1 MANGDTLELIH
12 HKAEDL
18 RRKQDS
24 KLQRLLRLATTTP
37 VVVLSAGT
45 VAVAVPEDLA
55 APAAVVVFGAVIALG
70 IILFAVE
77 AFAAGWKEGP
87 GINEHLEAL
96 RDRRPTSQQLQFS
109 MVVTL
114 GADHAH
120 NSRILNSVRRLVIL
134 QGLIALAGLATL
146 LLTIRELA

>member
-1 MANGDTLELIH
+1 MTTADTLELIH
-12 HKAEDL
+12 NKAEDL
-18 RRKQDS
+18 RRRQDG

-45 VAVAVPEDLA
+45 VAVAVSEDLA
-55 APAAVVVFGAVIALG
+55 APAAVVVFGATIALG
-70 IILFAVE
+70 VILFVVE
-77 AFAAGWKEGP
+77 AFASGWREGP
-87 GINEHLEAL
+87 GISEHLEAL

-109 MVVTL
+109 MIVVL
-114 GADHAH
+114 GADHAR
-120 NSRILNSVRRLVIL
+120 NNEILSSIRRLVIL

>member
-45 VAVAVPEDLA
+45 VAVAVSEDLA

-70 IILFAVE
+70 VILFAVE
-77 AFAAGWKEGP
+77 AFAAGWREGP

-96 RDRRPTSQQLQFS
+96 RDRRPTSRQLQFS
-109 MVVTL
+109 MIVTL
-114 GADHAH
+114 GADHAR
-120 NSRILNSVRRLVIL
+120 NNKILSSIRGLVIL

>member
-1 MANGDTLELIH
+1 MTTADTLELIH
-12 HKAEDL
+12 NKAEDL
-18 RRKQDS
+18 RRRQDG

-45 VAVAVPEDLA
+45 VAVAVSEDLA
-55 APAAVVVFGAVIALG
+55 APAAVVVFGATIALG
-70 IILFAVE
+70 VILFVVE
-77 AFAAGWKEGP
+77 AFASGWREGP

-109 MVVTL
+109 MIVIL
-114 GADHAH
+114 GADH
-120 NSRILNSVRRLVIL
+120 SRNNKILSSIRRLVIL

>member
-45 VAVAVPEDLA
+45 VAVAVSEDLA

-70 IILFAVE
+70 VILFAVE
-77 AFAAGWKEGP
+77 AFAAGWMEGS

-96 RDRRPTSQQLQFS
+96 RDRRPTSRQLQFS
-109 MVVTL
+109 MIVTL
-114 GADHAH
+114 GADHAR
-120 NSRILNSVRRLVIL
+120 NNKILSSIRGLVIL

>member
-18 RRKQDS
+18 RCKQDS
-24 KLQRLLRLATTTP
+24 KLQRLLRLATITP

-45 VAVAVPEDLA
+45 VAVAVSEDLA
-55 APAAVVVFGAVIALG
+55 APAAVVVFGAAIVLG
-70 IILFAVE
+70 VILFAVE
-77 AFAAGWKEGP
+77 AFAAGWREGP
-87 GINEHLEAL
+87 GINRLLEAL
-96 RDRRPTSQQLQFS
+96 HNRRPTSQQLQFS
-109 MVVTL
+109 MIVVL
-114 GADHAH
+114 GADHAR
-120 NSRILNSVRRLVIL
+120 NNEILSSIRRLVIL